1 MGIRDG
7 FARIGGKRRIRRVAR
22 EVFDWRELR
31 PGQSEAMD
39 YLLRGHDVLVVM
51 PTGSGKSAVYQ
62 VPAQLLDGPTIVISP
77 LIALQRDQMLSLAER
92 NAGGAVVVN
101 SAQSAGSSAASLE
114 QIHAGKAEYIF
125 LAPEQLA
132 KPEMV
137 DRLAAAKPSLIAIDE
152 AHCVSAW
159 GHDFRPDYLQLGRVI
174 DRLGHPPVIA
184 LTATA
189 APPVRED
196 IVAALGLR
204 NIRQVIR
211 GFDRPNIALQVRRFA
226 EESTKRRALVADA
239 AGRSG
244 LGLVYVATRRD
255 AEAYAKELSVAG
267 LRAEAYH
274 AGMRAAERE
283 RVHALFSGDGVDVV
297 VATSAFGMGIDK
309 PNVRYVL
316 HSAPPESPDSYY
328 QEIGRAGRDGEPAEA
343 VLYYRSEDL
352 GLRRFFTGGKPDE
365 AKLRQVATLLH
376 EHEGPVKARALRET
390 LGIGSSKLTG
400 LVNLLQHAEAIEVT
414 GQRTPLRRAGPQARR
429 GGGRRD
435 GARRE
440 PAQGGRLP
448 HRHDAR
454 LRRDHRLPPPL
465 PAGVLRR
472 ALPGKLRELRQLHRG
487 PGRGGGHRRPVPDP
501 RRGAARLVGP
511 GYGHARRARPDHRP
525 VRGERLQDALSGGR
539 PAGRAADPR
548 RQAVLTADELTGFYP
563 VSEDTRFADAPL
575 PAALVALWHGD
586 RLLLVFDRY
595 RRCWEL
601 PGGTIEPGETPRQ
614 AAVRELREEAG
625 FVTEALTF
633 AGFARFVLGA
643 ERRAEYAAVYTA
655 RVTPQDERFT
665 PNEEISAICWWS
677 RAHPPIGR
685 VQHLDVT
692 LGELARNR

>member
-7 FARIGGKRRIRRVAR
+7 LGRLNGRRRRIRRIAK

-39 YLLRGHDVLVVM
+39 YLMQGHDVLVVM

-101 SAQSAGSSAASLE
+101 SSQSAGSSQDSLE
-114 QIHAGKAEYIF
+114 QVHAGKAEYVF

-132 KPEMV
+132 KPEVV
-137 DRLAAAKPSLIAIDE
+137 DRLAAARPSLIAIDE

-174 DRLGHPPVIA
+174 DQLGHPPVIA

-196 IVAALGLR
+196 IVEALGLR
-204 NIRQVIR
+204 NVRQVIR
-211 GFDRPNIALQVRRFA
+211 GFDRPNISLRVRRFA
-226 EESTKRRALVADA
+226 DESAKRRALVADA

-255 AEAYAKELSVAG
+255 AEAYAKELGAAG

-274 AGMRAAERE
+274 AGMKASERE
-283 RVHALFSGDGVDVV
+283 RVHALFSSDGVDVV

-365 AKLRQVATLLH
+365 AKLREVATLLH
-376 EHEGPVKARALRET
+376 EHDGPLKARAVRES
-390 LGIGSSKLTG
+390 LGIGPSKLTG
-400 LVNLLQHAEAIEVT
+400 LVNLLQHAEAVEVT
-414 GQRTPLRRAGPQARR
+414 GRGELRYAEQGPKPDEAVADAIELDVSRRKVDDSRIDMMRGYAETTGCRRRYLLEYFGEPYPGACGNCGNCTAGPVETAESADGPFPIHAEVLHASWGPGTVMRTEPDRITVLFEENGYKTLSLEAVQ
-429 GGGRRD
+429 RD
-435 GARRE
+435 SLLTLA
-440 PAQGGRLP
+440 
-448 HRHDAR
+448 
-454 LRRDHRLPPPL
+454 
-465 PAGVLRR
+465 PAG
-472 ALPGKLRELRQLHRG
+472 
-487 PGRGGGHRRPVPDP
+487 
-501 RRGAARLVGP
+501 
-511 GYGHARRARPDHRP
+511 
-525 VRGERLQDALSGGR
+525 
-539 PAGRAADPR
+539 
-548 RQAVLTADELTGFYP
+548 
-563 VSEDTRFADAPL
+563 
-575 PAALVALWHGD
+575 
-586 RLLLVFDRY
+586 
-595 RRCWEL
+595 
-601 PGGTIEPGETPRQ
+601 
-614 AAVRELREEAG
+614 
-625 FVTEALTF
+625 
-633 AGFARFVLGA
+633 
-643 ERRAEYAAVYTA
+643 
-655 RVTPQDERFT
+655 
-665 PNEEISAICWWS
+665 SAS
-677 RAHPPIGR
+677 
-685 VQHLDVT
+685 
-692 LGELARNR
+692 